1 MGIPGDLG
9 MTIRTKVHGTTVI
22 GGYEV
27 EGDTVVLTSFDFGE
41 ASSKLDGAAAQEVAE
56 RLLRG
61 LAEAAM
67 ARPGSPHLTDE
78 EAKGS
83 SPVPQPEV

>member
-9 MTIRTKVHGTTVI
+9 ITIHTKVRGTTVT

-41 ASSKLDGAAAQEVAE
+41 ASSKLDGAAPQQVAE

-61 LAEAAM
+61 LAEAAL
-67 ARPGSPHLTDE
+67 ARPGSPYLTDE

-83 SPVPQPEV
+83 SPMPKQEF